1 MASPTK
7 AEIRTLLLTAL
18 GEHIG
23 MALGQALEIQD
34 EAKIVEAF
42 DVDSLDIMEVVLT
55 MEEKLGVEVRDDQ
68 FARLDTVAGAVELLA
83 ELVAAEATRGAA

>member
-1 MASPTK
+1 
-7 AEIRTLLLTAL
+7 
-18 GEHIG
+18 